1 MGQIKNIK
9 LHIVTDIKLT
19 KQTSKHKKMAR
30 SLRSSRR
37 KKNKQALR
45 ARYKPIYDKRLQEIV
60 KNMQEQTDEL
70 METAGNVDLEGNVQ
84 LVDPAAD
91 SAMITNDEN
100 TDTTNDENATTC
112 DTAEGDVN
120 ETEVKKNKMP
130 RVDIKKLT
138 KFMSQRKL
146 RTYQAKQKAEKKS
159 KKMGQKKKKSFK
171 W

>member
-1 MGQIKNIK
+1 MG
-9 LHIVTDIKLT
+9 
-19 KQTSKHKKMAR
+19 MAR

-60 KNMQEQTDEL
+60 KNMQKETKENSVQVVDSSG
-70 METAGNVDLEGNVQ
+70 ETAMV
-84 LVDPAAD
+84 
-91 SAMITNDEN
+91 TNDEN
-100 TDTTNDENATTC
+100 MDTSVDNEQVDAHAQ
-112 DTAEGDVN
+112 DTE
-120 ETEVKKNKMP
+120 EVKKNKMP

-146 RTYQAKQKAEKKS
+146 RTFKAKQKSEKKAA
-159 KKMGQKKKKSFK
+159 KMGQKKKKTIK

>member
-9 LHIVTDIKLT
+9 LHIVTDIKL
-19 KQTSKHKKMAR
+19 SKLKMAR

-60 KNMQEQTDEL
+60 KNMQQETNEL
-70 METAGNVDLEGNVQ
+70 METAGNIDLENNVQ
-84 LVDPAAD
+84 VLEPGDD
-91 SAMITNDEN
+91 SPMITNDGN
-100 TDTTNDENATTC
+100 VNASG
-112 DTAEGDVN
+112 DNEKGEPEAAE
-120 ETEVKKNKMP
+120 EKKNKMP
-130 RVDIKKLT
+130 RVDINKLT

-146 RTYQAKQKAEKKS
+146 RTFKAKQKAEKKAA
-159 KKMGQKKKKSFK
+159 KMGQKKKKTFK

>member
-9 LHIVTDIKLT
+9 LHIVTDIKL
-19 KQTSKHKKMAR
+19 SKLKMAR

-60 KNMQEQTDEL
+60 KNMQQETNEL
-70 METAGNVDLEGNVQ
+70 METAGDIDLENNVQ
-84 LVDPAAD
+84 VLEPSDD
-91 SAMITNDEN
+91 SSMITNDEN
-100 TDTTNDENATTC
+100 INASG
-112 DTAEGDVN
+112 DNEQNEVEVAE
-120 ETEVKKNKMP
+120 EKKKKMP
-130 RVDIKKLT
+130 RMDIKKLT

-146 RTYQAKQKAEKKS
+146 RTFKAKQKADKKAA
-159 KKMGQKKKKSFK
+159 KMGQKKKRTFK

>member
-1 MGQIKNIK
+1 
-9 LHIVTDIKLT
+9 
-19 KQTSKHKKMAR
+19 MAR

-60 KNMQEQTDEL
+60 KNMQQETDEL
-70 METAGNVDLEGNVQ
+70 MEVAGDVDLENAVQ
-84 LVDPAAD
+84 VIDPGGESSMINEDINTPVDNEQEQGEAQ
-91 SAMITNDEN
+91 IV
-100 TDTTNDENATTC
+100 
-112 DTAEGDVN
+112 EG
-120 ETEVKKNKMP
+120 KKNKMP

-146 RTYQAKQKAEKKS
+146 RTYKAKQKAEKKS
-159 KKMGQKKKKSFK
+159 AKMGQKKKKSFK

>member
-1 MGQIKNIK
+1 
-9 LHIVTDIKLT
+9 
-19 KQTSKHKKMAR
+19 MAR

-60 KNMQEQTDEL
+60 KNMQKETNEL
-70 METAGNVDLEGNVQ
+70 METAGDVDLENSVQ
-84 LVDPAAD
+84 VMDP
-91 SAMITNDEN
+91 SGETAMVTNDEN
-100 TDTTNDENATTC
+100 MNTSVDNQQVDA
-112 DTAEGDVN
+112 TAE
-120 ETEVKKNKMP
+120 EVKKNKMP

-146 RTYQAKQKAEKKS
+146 RTFKAKQKSEKKAA
-159 KKMGQKKKKSFK
+159 KMGQKKKKTLK

>member
-9 LHIVTDIKLT
+9 LHIVTDIKLLEL
-19 KQTSKHKKMAR
+19 KMAR

-60 KNMQEQTDEL
+60 KNMQQETNEL
-70 METAGNVDLEGNVQ
+70 METAGDIDLENNVQ
-84 LVDPAAD
+84 VLELSDD
-91 SAMITNDEN
+91 SSMITNDEN
-100 TDTTNDENATTC
+100 INAC
-112 DTAEGDVN
+112 GDNEQNEVEVAE
-120 ETEVKKNKMP
+120 EKKKKMP

-146 RTYQAKQKAEKKS
+146 RTFKAKQKADKKAA
-159 KKMGQKKKKSFK
+159 KMGQKKKKTFK